1 LGRPASHRPGP
12 GDRVRILWVKTD
24 FLHPTT
30 RGGQIRTLEMIRQLH
45 KKHEVH
51 YIAFDDPANP
61 EGLRRAPEYCSF
73 AYPVAHK
80 VVPKTS
86 PAFALQLARGLVSPI
101 PVAGMRYRSDAMRE
115 TIRKVTSEHGF
126 DAKICDFLFPAINI
140 DDLSSWTL
148 FQHNVES
155 VIWERHATSG
165 RTVAH
170 RAYFAGQAKRM
181 LKWERDVCRAVG
193 HVVAVSEVDEQMMR
207 DRFGVKS
214 ISSVP
219 TGVDVDYFEKPPS
232 ASLSQD
238 LVFVGSMDWMPNID
252 GMRWFLDEVFPQ
264 IRAKR
269 PGCTLAI
276 VGRNPP
282 ASILEAARTPGI
294 TVTGTVPDVRPY
306 LWQSAVSIVPL
317 RIGGGTRLKIF
328 EAMAAG
334 APVVST
340 TIGAEGL
347 PVEDGDTIRIG
358 DTAERFAQHCLEL
371 LEQPARGHNLAQ
383 RAKQLVVEN
392 FSWEQVTRK
401 FERAFPES
409 KSPATLHSA

>member
-1 LGRPASHRPGP
+1 MK
-12 GDRVRILWVKTD
+12 ILWVKTD

-30 RGGQIRTLEMIRQLH
+30 RGGQIRTLEMVRQLH

-51 YIAFDDPANP
+51 YVAFDDPASP
-61 EGLRRAPEYCSF
+61 EGLRRSSEYCSF

-86 PAFALQLARGLVSPI
+86 PAFAVQLLQGLVSPI
-101 PVAGMRYRSDAMRE
+101 PVAGMRYRSAAMRE
-115 TIRKVTSEHGF
+115 TIRRVTAEHKF

-140 DDLSSWTL
+140 DDLRSWTL

-155 VIWERHATSG
+155 VIWERHATAG
-165 RTVAH
+165 RTFAH
-170 RAYFAGQAKRM
+170 RAYFAGQARKM
-181 LKWERDVCRAVG
+181 LNWENAVCRAVS
-193 HVVAVSEVDEQMMR
+193 HVVAVSDVDEQLMR
-207 DRFGVKS
+207 SRFGVKS

-219 TGVDVDYFEKPPS
+219 TGVDVDYFEKPQS
-232 ASLSQD
+232 ASTAHD

-252 GMRWFLDEVFPQ
+252 GMRWFLSEVFPIIQ
-264 IRAKR
+264 SKR

-282 ASILEAARTPGI
+282 PSLVEAAKGPQVTI
-294 TVTGTVPDVRPY
+294 TGTVPDVRPF
-306 LWQSAVSIVPL
+306 LWQSSVSIVPL

-347 PVEDGDTIRIG
+347 PVQDGETIRIG
-358 DTAERFAQHCLEL
+358 DFAERFAHHCLDL
-371 LEQPARGHNLAQ
+371 LDHVAVREALAKK
-383 RAKQLVVEN
+383 AKQLVVEN
-392 FSWEQVTRK
+392 FSWEQVTQK
-401 FERAFPES
+401 FEHALPS
-409 KSPATLHSA
+409 ATKPPVLHNA